1 MAVSFTKS
9 AAKQTDADEIIHA
22 AAPVGVDSL
31 LRAVLRD
38 FFPWSL
44 MPRNPVACLRY
55 RSAAPNM
62 HADIKGSGTETHAT
76 DSVWAGCRA
85 NRVAATNAAVAGPVR
100 FETPFTILC
109 ALTLGFAVIG
119 PFAAAATLRHG
130 ME

>member
-1 MAVSFTKS
+1 MSSASARIKAGKTMAVSFTKS

-38 FFPWSL
+38 FFPRSL

-62 HADIKGSGTETHAT
+62 HADIKGSGTESHPTASHSAGRRT
-76 DSVWAGCRA
+76 NSVEAR
-85 NRVAATNAAVAGPVR
+85 T
-100 FETPFTILC
+100 
-109 ALTLGFAVIG
+109 
-119 PFAAAATLRHG
+119 
-130 ME
+130 